1 MQHKHTIYTFEFDIT
16 TMVFQNKHTDVIT
29 SFICY
34 MIDMVSLMYSRIY
47 SIKDVDVSEAEIKMQ
62 KSQNHVSS
70 VTQMSHNSQKFLT
83 IQQSN

>member
-1 MQHKHTIYTFEFDIT
+1 
-16 TMVFQNKHTDVIT
+16 
-29 SFICY
+29 